1 MKLSEQEWETLK
13 KFFLCQTGVSMQE
26 DILLLYNF
34 AKNMGFNHILEL
46 GIGNEANS
54 TKAFAYATAQLPST
68 SFTSVDNNQENID
81 ICKKILQDFGL
92 DKYVKLVLSDSVEF
106 LRNSQKNYYD
116 CIFIDTSH
124 TFEHTVA
131 EIEEATEKFDPAGY
145 IFLHDTRQQGVANAL
160 EYFLSKNPMYIRTEF
175 NTPAGLGLLAK
186 KTYGKYLLEIHNLK
200 YPEAKK

>member
-1 MKLSEQEWETLK
+1 MKLNESEWETLK
-13 KFFLCQTGVSMQE
+13 KFFLVQTGVSMQE
-26 DILLLYNF
+26 DIMILYNF

-46 GIGNEANS
+46 GVGSEANS
-54 TKAFAYATAQLPST
+54 TKAFAYAKAQLPST
-68 SFTSVDNNQENID
+68 SFTSVDFDQKNLDMCQKTLQE
-81 ICKKILQDFGL
+81 FGL

-131 EIEEATEKFDPAGY
+131 EIEEATERFDPGGY

-160 EYFLSKNPMYIRTEF
+160 EYFLQKNPMYIRTEF

-186 KTYGKYLLEIHNLK
+186 KTYGKYLTEIWNLK
-200 YPEAKK
+200 YPEVKK